1 MGKQYEGVRYS
12 HVCFRFRLG
21 TNIVQVFVTRDTCAR
36 KTRTLRRWRESA
48 RASLHVVTV
57 THYRIID
64 VVRSRTWTLESR
76 GGF

>member
-21 TNIVQVFVTRDTCAR
+21 TKIVQVFVTRDTCAR
-36 KTRTLRRWRESA
+36 ETRALRCRESA
-48 RASLHVVTV
+48 RASLHVVTI
-57 THYRIID
+57 THNRIID
-64 VVRSRTWTLESR
+64 VVRSLTWTLESR